1 MALSKNFELG
11 NFASGLDVNNSTG
24 AITNINLNTDAITE
38 GSNLYYTDAR
48 VNTFAGGGSLATVTT
63 SGDVTV
69 GGNLIVN
76 GSTTTINSTT
86 LDVDDINITV
96 AKGAA
101 NAGAANGAG
110 LTIEGANATLT
121 YVSASDRFAMNKSL
135 ATNLIGNVTGTVSD
149 ISNHLLDE
157 DNFATDS
164 ATKAPSQQS
173 VKAYITSQL
182 STQDNTD
189 ELTEGSTNLFFTNER
204 VDDRVNALIVGGSN
218 ITATY
223 DDAAG
228 TLTIDGAAGYTTSSF
243 NTDLAAKTT
252 DNITEGSSNL
262 YHTNSRADAR
272 IAAASIGA
280 LSDVTVSSVT
290 SGQVLKWNG
299 SAWVNQAD
307 AGGIALSDLSVGSES
322 SASGNGA
329 IAYNNSTGVFTYTP
343 PTVTGLG
350 LSNTDNLSEGSSNLY
365 YTDARFDTR
374 LSAKTTANLTEG
386 SNLYYTDARVQ
397 TYLGGG
403 SATNIL
409 TSGNITVGGN
419 LTVNGTTTTI
429 STTNTVVE
437 DALIELGTGTSG
449 TPANDSGIVIERGS
463 EANAFIGFDESADK
477 FIVGTGT
484 FTGASTGNLTITTGT
499 LLANVEGNVTGNVTG
514 TVSSLS
520 NFTSDNLGEGSS
532 NLYYTTARHN
542 SDFDTRLGTKDTGSL
557 SEGSNLYYTDAR
569 VKASTLTAGSLRG
582 SINNATVQY
591 GNSYTGT
598 PAQGSFFF
606 DSLNSKLKVYTGS
619 AFVDAVP
626 AGGGGGGGGA
636 TDANTT
642 FRNHTYDVASTTNA
656 LSGKDSITVTAG
668 DFVIGYKYEIISAG
682 NTSFTGI
689 GSADNN
695 VGTQFTATGAG
706 TGTGTAG
713 HVLNYTTTGNQNI
726 VVFRNGVKQ
735 VEGSSDDYVA
745 TSGTSINFTYN
756 LLNGDVIDVQIYE
769 LLTNSAYYL
778 KTETYTQTQ
787 VNSQISTG
795 VSSYLPLAGGTLTG
809 DVSHGDNVKAK
820 FGGGSDLE
828 IYYDGTDGYIRNHV
842 GGQIITRARTS
853 LLFQTNATNG
863 GADTAMRAVQ
873 NGAVELYWDN
883 DKKLETTTNGIDVI
897 GVGSNFKSAS
907 YNILNLQTDT
917 DDNGSSDDGI
927 FKITNGSSGTTKAE
941 FRWDESEDTVQI
953 AYGDH
958 GRNIVIKSNGNV
970 GINASTPQCG
980 LNIFG
985 ESTSNWADS
994 DSMYGKDHPA
1004 FLKITNGQETVG
1016 VESGIVMRSKTSGA
1030 GVWSM
1035 YAKQTANYLADLHFR
1050 GRNAGTTSAVRLTL
1064 KSDGKVGIGTTS
1076 PGQKLTVAGG
1086 VESTS
1091 GQGSVAFYSTTAG
1104 SYNQQNGTG
1113 GTAWSYG
1120 STGGNSAPNTAAS
1133 TTFGLHHWNGS
1144 AWSNPLNVATD
1155 GNIGIGVPYGYGKL
1169 SIGGG
1174 TGGGNIPANTSI
1186 LFGSSDNRNIQFL
1199 GQTANGN
1206 EGTIGA
1212 WNGVYN
1218 FQSSKIVF
1226 NKPAG
1231 NLGEMLFY
1239 TNAGAGP
1246 VLRVAMTNHGRVV
1259 FSPSGVADGQGVT
1272 TYANGANGH
1281 YVSCTGTANYWI
1293 TNHGVASATGVLSTF
1308 YNNGTYCGGINISST
1323 NVTSYVSA
1331 SDYRLKENVVP
1342 MTGATERLKQLNPV
1356 TFDWKNSGE
1365 SSEGFIAHEVGAVVP
1380 ISTTGTKDEVYDE
1393 EGAADNPKINEGDPK
1408 YQSVDPAKLVPL
1420 LVKTIQELEARI
1432 TQLESA

>member
-24 AITNINLNTDAITE
+24 AITNINLNTDGISE

-48 VNTFAGGGSLATVTT
+48 VNTFAGGGSLATITT

-101 NAGAANGAG
+101 SAAAANGAG
-110 LTIEGANATLT
+110 LTVDGANATFT
-121 YVSASDRFAMNKSL
+121 YVSASDTFAMNKSL
-135 ATNLIGNVTGTVSD
+135 ATNLVGNVTGTVSD

-173 VKAYITSQL
+173 VKAYIASQL

-228 TLTIDGAAGYTTSSF
+228 TLTIAGAAGYTTSSF

-262 YHTNSRADAR
+262 YYTNTRADAR

-280 LSDVTVSSVT
+280 LSDVNT
-290 SGQVLKWNG
+290 SGAANGKILKYNG
-299 SAWVNQAD
+299 SAWVIADD
-307 AGGIALSDLSVGSES
+307 AGG
-322 SASGNGA
+322 
-329 IAYNNSTGVFTYTP
+329 
-343 PTVTGLG
+343 PTD
-350 LSNTDNLSEGSSNLY
+350 TDGLSEGSSNLY
-365 YTDARFDTR
+365 YTTARANSAIDARVDASFIN
-374 LSAKTTANLTEG
+374 NLTIVADTATTLANARTISGVAFDG
-386 SNLYYTDARVQ
+386 SQNITLNTSGITENTNLYYTDARVQ

-403 SATNIL
+403 STTNIV

-520 NFTSDNLGEGSS
+520 NLTSDNLSEGSS

-582 SINNATVQY
+582 SVNNATVQY
-591 GNSYTGT
+591 GTSYTGT

-636 TDANTT
+636 SDANTT
-642 FRNHTYDVASTTNA
+642 FRNHTYDIASTTNA

-668 DFVIGYKYEIISAG
+668 AFVIGYKYEIISAG

-756 LLNGDVIDVQIYE
+756 LLSGDVIDVQIYE

-778 KTETYTQTQ
+778 KTETYTQAQ

-842 GGQIITRARTS
+842 GGRIIQRARTGF
-853 LLFQTNATNG
+853 LFQTNATNG
-863 GADTAMRAVQ
+863 GADNAIRAVQ
-873 NGAVELYWDN
+873 NGAIELYWDN

-1004 FLKITNGQETVG
+1004 FLKITNGQNTVG
-1016 VESGIVMRSKTSGA
+1016 VESGIVMRSKTAGA

-1050 GRNAGTTSAVRLTL
+1050 GRNAGTTSAVRMTL
-1064 KSDGKVGIGTTS
+1064 KSDGNVGIGTTAPSSPLHVRKVGNPSGGNRNTVETVLTLDATGHYPYGGYGVGIDFKGEDYGNTAIREYAKIEAVMVGHANQTAAGDPAFTSALTFATNSGGASSTLVTEKMRIDASGNVGIGTTS
-1076 PGQKLTVAGG
+1076 PAEPLDVQGADSGIIVRSAVANRPKI
-1086 VESTS
+1086 TLI
-1091 GQGSVAFYSTTAG
+1091 
-1104 SYNQQNGTG
+1104 NGT
-1113 GTAWSYG
+1113 
-1120 STGGNSAPNTAAS
+1120 TGMLTLSA
-1133 TTFGLHHWNGS
+1133 
-1144 AWSNPLNVATD
+1144 
-1155 GNIGIGVPYGYGKL
+1155 
-1169 SIGGG
+1169 
-1174 TGGGNIPANTSI
+1174 
-1186 LFGSSDNRNIQFL
+1186 
-1199 GQTANGN
+1199 
-1206 EGTIGA
+1206 
-1212 WNGVYN
+1212 
-1218 FQSSKIVF
+1218 
-1226 NKPAG
+1226 
-1231 NLGEMLFY
+1231 
-1239 TNAGAGP
+1239 
-1246 VLRVAMTNHGRVV
+1246 
-1259 FSPSGVADGQGVT
+1259 
-1272 TYANGANGH
+1272 
-1281 YVSCTGTANYWI
+1281 
-1293 TNHGVASATGVLSTF
+1293 
-1308 YNNGTYCGGINISST
+1308 NGTYAAIGDSSNANRYMFFQDGLSKPTALKPDKYEPEIQHQTITGTFVSGASANTWHSIT
-1323 NVTSYVSA
+1323 NVDFNNYLGGYGSGHKGVIVDVFWTSGNVSYGYNHNAQVTIPARSANTHSGYSSGEYSTYQIAGNHYDELPVTVCHHTGVTATHNIRMRLRNSTGTSY
-1331 SDYRLKENVVP
+1331 DPMRLEIY
-1342 MTGATERLKQLNPV
+1342 ATSSP
-1356 TFDWKNSGE
+1356 NSGN
-1365 SSEGFIAHEVGAVVP
+1365 A
-1380 ISTTGTKDEVYDE
+1380 
-1393 EGAADNPKINEGDPK
+1393 KI
-1408 YQSVDPAKLVPL
+1408 
-1420 LVKTIQELEARI
+1420 TIWRA
-1432 TQLESA
+1432 